1 MVNVRA
7 MRSHVSLF
15 VAAVAAAVL
24 MIATASPSAAQQVP
38 DTLFDTRIT
47 HPAWE
52 RGKGPRLLL
61 DEAHRNFHTLD
72 GRYRPFADLARND
85 GFRVAAN
92 RQPFTREGLAAADLL
107 VIANATGADDMG
119 SREGESPAF
128 TADEGAAMRAWVEGG
143 GALLL
148 IADHSP
154 FGAATSGL
162 ARALGVDLRNSYA
175 GDPLYGES
183 GNPTSVI
190 YTAGRGL
197 DTTHAIVRGRSAAER
212 VTRVKTFTGES
223 VAGPRGSAMVLALS
237 DSAYD
242 DAISITETHLL
253 QGPMPPERRSSA
265 RGRAQGVAFELG
277 KGRVVVL
284 GEAAMLSAQLAGP
297 GGRHRM
303 GMNQPGN
310 DNRQFATN
318 VLRWLGRRL

>member
-1 MVNVRA
+1 
-7 MRSHVSLF
+7 MRSHVSF
-15 VAAVAAAVL
+15 FAAAFSAAVL
-24 MIATASPSAAQQVP
+24 MAAAAPAGAQQVP
-38 DTLFDTRIT
+38 DTLFDTRIAR
-47 HPAWE
+47 PAWE

-92 RQPFTREGLAAADLL
+92 REPFTAVSLAAADLV
-107 VIANATGADDMG
+107 VIANAMGSDDMG
-119 SREGESPAF
+119 SPQAESAAF
-128 TADEGAAMRAWVEGG
+128 TAAECAAMRAWVEGG

-154 FGAATSGL
+154 FGAATSSL

-183 GNPTSVI
+183 DNPTSVI

-197 DTTHAIVRGRSAAER
+197 DTTHVIVRGRDASER

-237 DSAYD
+237 DSSYD

-265 RGRAQGVAFELG
+265 RGRAQAVAFELG

-297 GGRHRM
+297 GGRYRM

-310 DNRQFATN
+310 DNRQFAIN
-318 VLRWLGRRL
+318 VLRWLGRGL